1 MVTVKRRMP
10 DSFAAGSSGDAPVA
24 GAPIHALS
32 SRHAMRTFVTRS
44 INAMRVTVQ
53 ICCLLGL
60 LAAAAPAQYPP
71 PGLVQWGSQAYT
83 LDAGESISFQVD
95 FEQIPVRRWLLLVEG
110 DLKVSHLNLR
120 RPRDGSLIYDEH
132 NESRHAVE
140 IPWGVG
146 ESLSGVL
153 TAGLGGGYAISIWGP
168 PRDDY
173 LRAYGYE
180 VNRALEALAD
190 EDRDRARSHL
200 LSALRDDPSDAV
212 ATTLL
217 QALTDGSVGTVVV
230 VMPDSTASRR
240 LAEVR
245 AAAADLRAAG
255 QPYAAADTLQ
265 GALGEPLG
273 RAGLARIY
281 GDLAD
286 VFLDLGNVGQ
296 ATDAIAAAEALDLEP
311 DEVARLRD
319 RLTSLE

>member
-1 MVTVKRRMP
+1 M
-10 DSFAAGSSGDAPVA
+10 F
-24 GAPIHALS
+24 
-32 SRHAMRTFVTRS
+32 RS
-44 INAMRVTVQ
+44 IDAMRVTVQ

-60 LAAAAPAQYPP
+60 VAATAPAQYPP

-83 LDAGESISFQVD
+83 LDAGEAVSFRVD

-110 DLKVSHLNLR
+110 DLKISHLNLR
-120 RPRDGSLIYDEH
+120 RPRDGSLVYDEQ

-180 VNRALEALAD
+180 VNRALEALAAN
-190 EDRDRARSHL
+190 DRDRARSHL

-217 QALTDGSVGTVVV
+217 QALTDGTAGTVMVAL
-230 VMPDSTASRR
+230 PDSAALRR

-245 AAAADLRAAG
+245 TVAADLRAAG
-255 QPYAAADTLQ
+255 QYYAAADTLQ
-265 GALGEPLG
+265 RALGEPLG
-273 RAGLARIY
+273 RDGLARVY

-286 VFLDLGNVGQ
+286 VFLDLGNTGQ
-296 ATDAIAAAEALDLEP
+296 AGDAIAAAEALDLGP
-311 DEVARLRD
+311 DEIARLRD
-319 RLTSLE
+319 RLTALE